1 MRAKRIRN
9 TLENDKGQSLVEF
22 ALVVPILL
30 ILVLGIVE
38 FGRAWMTKNI
48 MTGAAREAVR
58 VAVVGGN
65 GVARGDNVLL
75 SANLPP
81 STVVEDGTDT
91 EGMPLKIATVTYVY
105 NFLTIVNFLPGIP
118 DNITL
123 TSTTTMRKE

>member
-81 STVVEDGTDT
+81 STVVTDGTDT
-91 EGMPLKIATVTYVY
+91 EGKALKIATVTHVFH
-105 NFLTIVNFLPGIP
+105 FLTIVNFLPGIP